1 MSKEKAL
8 HSINGYI
15 HNVANLLKCL
25 QEDAVINNED
35 TKEMLKIAL
44 DREEEILMILEKIQS
59 KEIQ

>member
-1 MSKEKAL
+1 MSKDKAF

-15 HNVANLLKCL
+15 HNVANLLKCI

-35 TKEMLKIAL
+35 TKEMLEIAL
-44 DREEEILMILEKIQS
+44 DREEEILLILEKMQL